1 MVLSPQRSISLAL
14 ALRAI
19 TGAAAIE
26 CYFLDGKS
34 YTESRFYN
42 ATEQGEPFL
51 CGEGPGMCCFENQ
64 TCEDGSFCRGKDGDR
79 DRFTRE
85 MCSDKGWPPEK
96 CSALCPH
103 NREAGSEVSFCNAAH
118 TMVCC
123 GGSDLRDECC
133 DNEDYA
139 QIDDRG
145 VIIAFGSNTIPPV
158 PRATVTAIPS
168 SVDLGPERTKLG
180 VGLGVGL
187 GIPLLLMCTMALLLF
202 QRYRR
207 LRANSSSLPEYP
219 STKETGI
226 PLSAPAVSTKAPA
239 QLDGRHVRPEL
250 ATTEH
255 LPQELQ

>member
-1 MVLSPQRSISLAL
+1 MPLSKGSPFSVGRGPECAASRTKLA
-14 ALRAI
+14 R
-19 TGAAAIE
+19 TAASAVVRTV
-26 CYFLDGKS
+26 
-34 YTESRFYN
+34 TETDLP
-42 ATEQGEPFL
+42 AKCAPI
-51 CGEGPGMCCFENQ
+51 
-64 TCEDGSFCRGKDGDR
+64 KDGR
-79 DRFTRE
+79 LKNARH
-85 MCSDKGWPPEK
+85 CVLVSDVVDLMLNLLANLE
-96 CSALCPH
+96 STD

-145 VIIAFGSNTIPPV
+145 VIVAFGSNTIPPV

-168 SVDLGPERTKLG
+168 SVDLGPEKTKLG

-187 GIPLLLMCTMALLLF
+187 GVPLLLMCTMALLFF